1 MDVIL
6 VRDLDSEISHR
17 EISAYNEFSYS
28 EKKFHIMRDH
38 PNHGVAILGP
48 ILDGKLDSLIRHV
61 SKFNLSQDCNLV
73 SKTQQLHTV
82 EEILR

>member
-48 ILDGKLDSLIRHV
+48 ILDGKLDTT
-61 SKFNLSQDCNLV
+61 KFLDSFLNDV
-73 SKTQQLHTV
+73 KTNFFS
-82 EEILR
+82 